1 MTPWVMRLILANAA
15 VYLLQLTLPQGV
27 WTQFAFVPAALLQR
41 PWTTVTYM
49 FLHGGFLHI
58 LFNMWI
64 FYIFGRRLELRLGA
78 RQFLILYFIG
88 GISGAVL
95 SSILGLLAIM
105 GLLPSVAPTIYIIPI
120 IGASGA
126 VLGIE
131 LEYAMYWP
139 RDRIWI
145 WGVLPIEVRW
155 LVIFLTGLSLFAGFS
170 GAGDGVAHFA
180 HLGGFAGAFL
190 YLKFIEWHSPAR
202 RFKKA
207 AAPPKPGGGP
217 AAVQRWHGIRR
228 DGLHQVNRD
237 ELDRIL
243 DKISAKG
250 LASLTPEEQA
260 FLERF
265 SGGH

>member
-1 MTPWVMRLILANAA
+1 
-15 VYLLQLTLPQGV
+15 
-27 WTQFAFVPAALLQR
+27 
-41 PWTTVTYM
+41 M
-49 FLHGGFLHI
+49 FLHGGFMHI

-64 FYIFGRRLELRLGA
+64 FYLFGRRLELRLGA
-78 RQFLILYFIG
+78 QQFLTLYFIG
-88 GISGAVL
+88 GISGAVF
-95 SSILGLLAIM
+95 SSILGLAL
-105 GLLPSVAPTIYIIPI
+105 GVVPIYIPI

-126 VLGIE
+126 VFGIE
-131 LEYAMYWP
+131 LAYAMYWP
-139 RDRIWI
+139 RDKIWI
-145 WGVLPIEVRW
+145 WGVLPVEVRW

-170 GAGDGVAHFA
+170 GARDGVAHFA

-190 YLKFIEWHSPAR
+190 YLKFIEWRSPAR
-202 RFKKA
+202 RFKRA
-207 AAPPKPGGGP
+207 AAPLKPKGGP
-217 AAVQRWHGIRR
+217 ADVQRWQGIRR

-250 LASLTPEEQA
+250 LASLTAEEQA

>member
-1 MTPWVMRLILANAA
+1 MTPWVMRLIMANAA
-15 VYLLQLTLPQGV
+15 VYLLQLTLPQGA
-27 WTQFAFVPAALLQR
+27 WQQFAFVPAALLQR

-49 FLHGGFLHI
+49 FLHGGFMHI

-64 FYIFGRRLELRLGA
+64 FYIFARRLEQRLGS
-78 RQFLILYFIG
+78 RQFLFLYFIG

-95 SSILGLLAIM
+95 SSILGLLL
-105 GLLPSVAPTIYIIPI
+105 GVVPIYIPI

-126 VLGIE
+126 VFGIE
-131 LEYAMYWP
+131 LAYAMYWP
-139 RDRIWI
+139 RDKIWI
-145 WGVLPIEVRW
+145 WGVLPVEVRW
-155 LVIFLTGLSLFAGFS
+155 LVIFLTALSLWAGFG
-170 GAGDGVAHFA
+170 GARDGVAHFA

-202 RFKKA
+202 RFKRA
-207 AAPPKPGGGP
+207 AAPAKPKGGS
-217 AAVQRWHGIRR
+217 ANVQRWHSIRR

-250 LASLTPEEQA
+250 LASLTAEEQA

>member
-15 VYLLQLTLPQGV
+15 VYLLQLSLPQGV
-27 WTQFAFVPAALLQR
+27 WQQFAFVPAALLQR
-41 PWTTVTYM
+41 PWTAVTYM
-49 FLHGGFLHI
+49 FLHGGFMHI

-64 FYIFGRRLELRLGA
+64 FYLFGRRLELRLGA
-78 RQFLILYFIG
+78 RQFLTLYFIG

-95 SSILGLLAIM
+95 SSILGLAL
-105 GLLPSVAPTIYIIPI
+105 GVVPIYIPI

-126 VLGIE
+126 VFGIE
-131 LEYAMYWP
+131 LAYAMYWP
-139 RDRIWI
+139 RDKIWI
-145 WGVLPIEVRW
+145 WGVLPVEVRW

-170 GAGDGVAHFA
+170 GARDGVAHFA

-207 AAPPKPGGGP
+207 AAPLKPRDGP
-217 AAVQRWHGIRR
+217 AAVQRWQSIRR

-250 LASLTPEEQA
+250 LASLTAEEQA

>member
-27 WTQFAFVPAALLQR
+27 WQQFAFVPAALLQR
-41 PWTTVTYM
+41 PWTAVTYM
-49 FLHGGFLHI
+49 FLHGGFMHI

-64 FYIFGRRLELRLGA
+64 FYLFGRRLELRLGA
-78 RQFLILYFIG
+78 QQFLTLYFIG
-88 GISGAVL
+88 GISGAVF
-95 SSILGLLAIM
+95 SSILGLAL
-105 GLLPSVAPTIYIIPI
+105 GVVPIYIPI

-126 VLGIE
+126 VFGIE
-131 LEYAMYWP
+131 LAYAMYWP
-139 RDRIWI
+139 RDKIWI
-145 WGVLPIEVRW
+145 WGVLPVEVRW

-170 GAGDGVAHFA
+170 GARDGVAHFA

-190 YLKFIEWHSPAR
+190 YLKFIEWRSPAR
-202 RFKKA
+202 RFKRA
-207 AAPPKPGGGP
+207 AAPLKPKGGP
-217 AAVQRWHGIRR
+217 ADVQRWQSIRR

-250 LASLTPEEQA
+250 LASLTAEEHA